1 MTVWVVD
8 NRVPENRV
16 PENRVPENRAEE
28 GGLKASMTERLIGV
42 LGEWYPSSRTVRT
55 VEEALQ
61 IDSGVVVLS
70 GSSLSVL
77 SAAVPQAATVA
88 VTLALQRNV
97 PVLGI
102 CFGFQLLARMHGV
115 PVAELGQKVRER
127 RVVESVGEVY
137 FHHEDGVFGGA
148 GGSPCTMLQFGPN
161 VWGVQFHP
169 EATPD
174 GQRWLKHW
182 LKQWLPK
189 NLRCGKGGKNLN
201 NNIK

>member
-1 MTVWVVD
+1 MVEVAPETTVWVVD
-8 NRVPENRV
+8 NRVAR
-16 PENRVPENRAEE
+16 RS
-28 GGLKASMTERLIGV
+28 LKASMTERLVGV

-77 SAAVPQAATVA
+77 SAAPQVAVVA
-88 VTLALQRNV
+88 VTVALRRNV

-102 CFGFQLLARMHGV
+102 CFGFQLLAWMHGV
-115 PVAELGQKVRER
+115 SVAGLGRKVRER

-137 FHHEDGVFGGA
+137 FHHEDGVFA
-148 GGSPCTMLQFGPN
+148 GGSHCTMLQFGPK

-174 GQRWLKHW
+174 GQRWLKLW
-182 LKQWLPK
+182 LK
-189 NLRCGKGGKNLN
+189 N
-201 NNIK
+201 NG